1 MKKLFFPI
9 FFFLLS
15 YTVYGQTYG
24 NEWIQ
29 YNQSYYKIQVT
40 QTGMHRIS
48 YDALAA
54 SGFPVNSSDPRYFQ
68 LYFRGQQQTI
78 YIAGQNDGQFNP
90 GDYIDFFGKGNDGA
104 PDSVLYFQ
112 PGWQGNAKVNL
123 YTDTASYFL
132 TTGANFGLRFITEL
146 DNNYAAWN
154 TSPYYWALVE
164 QGYRSNYNEGAFYS
178 SFQKDARYQSGEGF
192 ANIYTN
198 AQSVNQPWTGDFANL
213 KNTMYTAGPAA
224 TVSVWAAGA
233 SNPSSSPL
241 NFDHNHKIFFGSSQ
255 IDSNLYDFTF
265 NRYSLAAPASSVA
278 NASNVYTVSFSPAQ
292 SSPSTRN
299 ALSYVRALLPQ
310 TYNLSNRTSH
320 ILYIPNNPAQAK
332 YTLSIS
338 SFNAL
343 SSPVYLYDISN
354 GKRMQVQNVSGNWQ
368 VVVPNGGSGNKQ
380 CVLSSDSAT
389 IKVSNIKPV
398 NSAGAIPGRFRDFS
412 TLYANRDYLLIT
424 ASVFWNE
431 ALQYASYRSLT
442 GYNPLVLDVRELY
455 DQFGYGMNGHPLGI
469 YRFLNFAKQQWQVKP
484 RSIFIIGKSYFPD
497 VVRLN
502 PAIAAQ
508 NYIPAMG
515 YPPTDNNYVYENT
528 SPPRHHTPIGR
539 LAARSPADVSNYLLK
554 VQQNEQNHPSEWMKK
569 ALHFAG
575 GFSQAEQNLFRS
587 YLDTYKSHWEDSAM
601 AGQTLFFGKSSNA
614 PVSQTVADS
623 LKNIINNGVALMTFF
638 GHASG
643 SGFDI
648 NIEEPSDYSNSS
660 RYPVIIANS
669 CLSGDLFQSTPT
681 ISERF
686 VLEPEKGS
694 VAFMSAVGYSLQNP
708 AFNITRTWYR
718 NIARDMYTR
727 SIGECLTSSV
737 NELYVSNG
745 GFFDILNYLE
755 FSIHGDPALKIM
767 SYTKPDPMI
776 SEQRVSI
783 NPAIITTDQDSFH
796 MTIVVTN
803 YGRAMSDSLS
813 IEIVRDYPKQGKV
826 NDIFSYKLAPLRFT
840 DTLRVSFPTDP
851 INGQGSNIF
860 TITLDPN
867 NFVEELNEFNN
878 RVQKT
883 VNIASAEV
891 IPVYPHEFAV
901 VPQPNTKIRAVTGN
915 LFAPLRNYRMEI
927 DTNAYF
933 SSSWKK
939 DTLITQTGGVL
950 QWHPQLN
957 MPDSTVFYWR
967 VGVDTTGNLSFGKWR
982 SSSFQYIVNKRG
994 WGQADFLQF
1003 KNNDY
1008 TYIDYNE
1015 PQKLFEF
1022 NENRRQLRCVTIGGV
1037 TVAQSNECKY
1047 DMDGILQEYGACS
1060 TNPGIYVAIIDPL
1073 TLEPWLTGC
1082 PGTSGYNLG
1091 QYNQCNLPCRQR
1103 QEAYFIYLQNDNN
1116 SREQL
1121 KNLLNN
1127 VVPAGHYI
1135 LAYTMWSTNFSQF
1148 SNDQLNAFINLGAD
1162 SIQLLAAS
1170 GQNRPYIFFTRKGFP
1185 ATTAEVVGSSPNS
1198 AIVLTQDLENDW
1210 IFGNIESPL
1219 IGPAQSWDYMSY
1231 LQQST
1236 ENPSF
1241 DSVSVDIIG
1250 VNGNT
1255 QTLLVSA
1262 LQPVPGEI
1270 FNLGNTIDASQYP
1283 YIKLRFFTRDDSI
1296 RTPAQLRRWHVLYE
1310 GVPEIS
1316 LNPARAGF
1324 AFDDDTLDQGRT
1336 LSLVMPV
1343 ENIGDYNTDSVIVK
1357 HFIVNSNNAVSNFY
1371 KKYNGLTVGQYL
1383 LDTFR
1388 IENMNY
1394 PGLNVLWTEANPL
1407 DRPDRFNE
1415 QYHFNNLADK
1425 TFYTDKDKINPLLD
1439 VTFDGIRIMDGDIVS
1454 AKPLILVQLKDENP
1468 ILLLNDTSS
1477 FEVFLR
1483 YPGASGV
1490 IPVPLSGSDISFYP
1504 ATNAKNNA
1512 RLEYRPDFTMADGQY
1527 ELLLRARDKTN
1538 NASGNGDGTFDYRVR
1553 FNVVNQSS
1561 ITRILN
1567 YPNPFSTS
1575 TRFVFTLTGSE
1586 LPTFFKIQIFN
1597 LNGVIVREIMME
1609 ELGNIHIGNNI
1620 TDYAWDGT
1628 DEFGN
1633 KLASGVYLYR
1643 VYTEIE
1649 GENIDHRATE
1659 ADSFFKKGFGK
1670 MYLMR

>member
-1 MKKLFFPI
+1 MKKLLI
-9 FFFLLS
+9 YILFLLLPLTARS
-15 YTVYGQTYG
+15 QVYG

-40 QTGMHRIS
+40 ETGMHRIT
-48 YDALAA
+48 YAALAA

-68 LYFRGQQQTI
+68 LYFRGQQQTV
-78 YIAGQNDGQFNP
+78 YVAGQGDGQFNP
-90 GDYIDFFGKGNDGA
+90 GDYIDFFGIRNDGT

-112 PGWQGNAKVNL
+112 PGWQGNQKVNL

-132 TTGANFGLRFITEL
+132 TTGSSFGLRFVTEL
-146 DNNYAAWN
+146 DNNFGAWN
-154 TSPYYWALVE
+154 TSPFYWALVE
-164 QGYRSNYNEGAFYS
+164 QGYRSAYNEGAFYS
-178 SFQKDARYQSGEGF
+178 SFQKDARYQSGEGY
-192 ANIYTN
+192 ASIYTN
-198 AQSVNQPWTGDFANL
+198 AQTVNQGWTGDFANL
-213 KNTMYTAGPAA
+213 KNTMYTAGPQASL
-224 TVSVWAAGA
+224 SVWAAGA
-233 SNPSSSPL
+233 SNPSSNL
-241 NFDHNHKIFFGSSQ
+241 ANFDHNHKVSFGSAQ
-255 IDSNLYDFTF
+255 IDSNLFDFSF
-265 NRYSLAAPASSVA
+265 NRYTLNASASSVA
-278 NASNVYTVSFSPAQ
+278 ASANVYSVGFSPAP

-310 TYNLSNRTSH
+310 TYNLSNRSSH
-320 ILYIPNNPAQAK
+320 ILYVPNNAAQAK

-338 SFNAL
+338 NFNAL
-343 SSPVYLYDISN
+343 NSPVYLYDVSN
-354 GKRMQVQNVSGNWQ
+354 GKRIQVQNVSGNWL

-380 CVLSSDSAT
+380 CILTSDSAT
-389 IKVSNIKPV
+389 IKVSNIQAV
-398 NSAGAIPGRFRDFS
+398 NSAGAVPGKFRDFS
-412 TLYANRDYLLIT
+412 GMYSNRDYLIIT
-424 ASVFWNE
+424 SGFFWNE
-431 ALQYASYRSLT
+431 ALQYGAYRNLS
-442 GYNPLVLDVRELY
+442 GYNSLVLDVRELY
-455 DQFGYGMNGHPLGI
+455 DQFGFGMNGHPLGI
-469 YRFLNFAKQQWQVKP
+469 YRFLNYARQQWNIKP
-484 RSIFIIGKSYFPD
+484 KAIFIIGKSYFPD
-497 VVRLN
+497 QVRLN
-502 PAIAAQ
+502 PAVAAQ

-539 LAARSPADVSNYLLK
+539 LAARTPADVSNYLLK
-554 VQQNEQNHPSEWMKK
+554 VQQNEQNHPAEWMKK

-575 GFSQAEQNLFRS
+575 GFSQAEQNLFKS
-587 YLDTYKSHWEDSAM
+587 YLDTYKASWQDSAM
-601 AGQTLFFGKSSNA
+601 AGRALFFGKSSNA

-623 LKNIINNGVALMTFF
+623 LKKIINNGVALMTFF

-648 NIEEPSDYSNSS
+648 NIEEPSDYSNSG
-660 RYPVIIANS
+660 RYPVIVANS
-669 CLSGDLFQSTPT
+669 CLSGDLFQATPT

-694 VAFMSAVGYSLQNP
+694 VAFLSAVGYSLQNP
-708 AFNITRTWYR
+708 VFNITRTWYR
-718 NIARDMYTR
+718 NISRDMYTK
-727 SIGECLTSSV
+727 SIGECLTASV
-737 NELYVSNG
+737 NELYVQNG

-776 SEQRVSI
+776 TDQSVVVS
-783 NPAIITTDQDSFH
+783 PAVITTDQDSFH
-796 MTIVVTN
+796 ITLSVTN
-803 YGRAMSDSLS
+803 LGRAMDDSLR
-813 IEIVRDYPKQGKV
+813 IEVTRDYPKQGKP
-826 NDIFSYKLAPLRFT
+826 NDIYAYKLPPLMFS
-840 DTLRVSFPTDP
+840 DTLRLTFATDP
-851 INGQGSNIF
+851 VNGQGSNIF

-878 RVQKT
+878 KVVKT

-891 IPVYPHEFAV
+891 IPVYPQEFAV
-901 VPQPNTKIRAVTGN
+901 VPLPNTKIKAVTGN

-927 DTNAYF
+927 DTSAYF
-933 SSSWKK
+933 TSSWKK
-939 DTLITQTGGVL
+939 DTLISQTGGVM
-950 QWHPQLN
+950 QWNPQLN

-967 VGVDTTGNLSFGKWR
+967 VGVDTTGNLTFGKWR
-982 SSSFQYIVNKRG
+982 YSSFQYIVNKRG
-994 WGQADFLQF
+994 WGQADFPQF
-1003 KNNDY
+1003 KNDKY

-1015 PQKLFEF
+1015 PQRLFEF
-1022 NENRRQLRCVTIGGV
+1022 NQNRKQLRCVTIGNV
-1037 TVAQSNECKY
+1037 SVAQSEQCKY
-1047 DMDGILQEYGACS
+1047 DMDGVLMEYGACN
-1060 TNPGIYVAIIDPL
+1060 TIPGIYVAIIDPL
-1073 TLEPWLTGC
+1073 TLEPWKTNCSGTG
-1082 PGTSGYNLG
+1082 GYNLG
-1091 QYNQCNLPCRQR
+1091 QYNQCQLPCRDR
-1103 QEAYFIYLQNDNN
+1103 QEAYFIYLQGDNN

-1127 VVPAGHYI
+1127 TVPNGHYI

-1148 SNDQLNAFINLGAD
+1148 TPDQLNAFINLGAD
-1162 SIQLLAAS
+1162 SIQLLAGG
-1170 GQNRPYIFFTRKGFP
+1170 GQNLPYIFFTRKGYP
-1185 ATTAEVVGSSPNS
+1185 ATTAEVVGNSPS
-1198 AIVLTQDLENDW
+1198 AAITLTQDLENDW

-1219 IGPAQSWDYMSY
+1219 IGPAKNWDYMSY
-1231 LQQST
+1231 FQQST

-1250 VNGNT
+1250 VNGGVET
-1255 QTLLVSA
+1255 TLISA

-1270 FNLGNTIDASQYP
+1270 FNLGNTINASQYP
-1283 YIKLRFFTRDDSI
+1283 YLKLRFFTRDDSI

-1316 LNPARAGF
+1316 LNPARSGF
-1324 AFDDDTLDQGRT
+1324 TFTADTLPQGQT
-1336 LSLVMPV
+1336 LRLVMPV

-1357 HFIVNSNNAVSNFY
+1357 HFIVNSNNAVTNFY
-1371 KKYNGLTVGQYL
+1371 KKYNGLTVGQFL
-1383 LDTFR
+1383 LDTFT

-1407 DRPDRFNE
+1407 DRPDRFLE
-1415 QYHFNNLADK
+1415 QYHFNNLADRP
-1425 TFYTDKDKINPLLD
+1425 FFTDKDKINPLLD
-1439 VTFDGIRIMDGDIVS
+1439 VTFDGVRIMDGDIVS
-1454 AKPLILVQLKDENP
+1454 AKPVILIQLKDENP

-1483 YPGASGV
+1483 YPGSSNIV
-1490 IPVPLSGSDISFYP
+1490 PVPLSGSDVSFYP

-1512 RLEYRPDFTMADGQY
+1512 RLEFRPDFSMADGQY
-1527 ELLLRARDKTN
+1527 ELMLRARDKTN
-1538 NASGNGDGTFDYRVR
+1538 NASGNGDGTFDYRIR
-1553 FNVVNQSS
+1553 FNIVNKSS
-1561 ITRILN
+1561 ITQILN

-1597 LNGVIVREIMME
+1597 INGVIVREIMME

-1643 VYTEIE
+1643 VYTEIN
-1649 GENIDHRATE
+1649 GENIDRRATE